1 MFSSVRHQTRR
12 RIATRFQRTF
22 VEGGFSRNVAVLF
35 GGTAIGQLA
44 TLMFY
49 PILTRIFLPEA
60 FGILSVFGGVMYL
73 IGTIGALRYELAIPI
88 ARSEEEAVSLV
99 ALCGLSLV
107 GATCLVTLFAVLAP
121 ASWMAALGIGALA
134 GYRLLIPVG
143 FACIGA
149 YSILAVYA
157 SRVGAFSAIARTRL
171 KQGFIAPL
179 AQIALGLAGAGTP
192 GMIIGFII
200 GQSSGVVLLGR
211 VLFRQRQE
219 ISGLSFRQIFAA
231 AGRYRRFPLYS
242 SWSAIIE
249 SAGSGG
255 ILYML
260 VSAYYVPVIAGYS
273 FLTGRVLGRPLVLV
287 AGSLTQVYTGEA
299 GRLVRTDPAR
309 LRRRFLQVSS
319 RQLALALV
327 AVAGINLTAFWAYP
341 LVFGSEWA
349 AAVAYVAPLSL
360 ALASQ
365 TVLLSV
371 SPTLHVLQKQGLA
384 ASWQPVPVILL
395 CAVFWGCAHNGLPAI
410 TAFWG
415 YGLIQLLTTVVMFT
429 MMLVSLHNAEREFNA
444 EQAFNPA
451 ISRRDGTRGTIVST
465 S

>member
-1 MFSSVRHQTRR
+1 MRR
-12 RIATRFQRTF
+12 RIAPHYQRTF
-22 VEGGFSRNVAVLF
+22 VAGGFSRNVAVLF
-35 GGTAIGQLA
+35 SGTAIGQLI
-44 TLMFY
+44 TLLFY
-49 PILTRIFLPEA
+49 PVLTRIFLPEA
-60 FGILSVFGGVMYL
+60 FGILSVYGGVMYL

-88 ARSEEEAVSLV
+88 ARSEEEAISLV
-99 ALCGLSLV
+99 ALCGLSLF
-107 GATCLVTLFAVLAP
+107 GATGLVTIFALSAP
-121 ASWMAALGIGALA
+121 AMWMNALGIGALA
-134 GYRLLIPVG
+134 EYRLLIPFG

-149 YSILAVYA
+149 YSILLVYA

-179 AQIALGLAGAGTP
+179 AQIALGFAGAGTP
-192 GMIIGFII
+192 GLIIGFVI

-219 ISGLSFRQIFAA
+219 IAGISFRQILAA

-273 FLTGRVLGRPLVLV
+273 FLTGRILGRPLVLV

-327 AVAGINLTAFWAYP
+327 AAAAINLTAFWIYP
-341 LVFGSEWA
+341 AVFGPEWA
-349 AAVAYVAPLSL
+349 AAVEYVAPLSL
-360 ALASQ
+360 ALGSQ

-395 CAVFWGCAHNGLPAI
+395 CAVFWGCSHNGLPAI
-410 TAFWG
+410 DAFWG
-415 YGLIQLLTTVVMFT
+415 YGMIQLLTTVVMFT
-429 MMLVSLHNAEREFNA
+429 MMLVSLHTAEREFNV
-444 EQAFNPA
+444 EQAFNSAPSA
-451 ISRRDGTRGTIVST
+451 HDGGRTTFAST